1 MKSLWLLSFGFS
13 VAAATLLMADEKAAV
28 AESRV
33 TVTYEAPDKFTDFT
47 SSGFG
52 AASDQDLKYLT
63 GLFTTHIEKLAKKLL
78 PADER
83 LEITFKDIDL
93 AGQFEP
99 EHGPNF
105 QNVRIYRDITF
116 PRMHLVFR
124 LLGPDGQMRLDGERK
139 LTDLNYN
146 MKIHLPTSDSDYR
159 YDKEL
164 LTDWM
169 NTEFRKKKT

>member
-1 MKSLWLLSFGFS
+1 MKSLWLLSFGIS
-13 VAAATLLMADEKAAV
+13 VAAATFLMAEEKTAA

-33 TVTYEAPDKFTDFT
+33 TVAYEAPDKFTDFT

-52 AASDQDLKYLT
+52 TASDQDLKYLT
-63 GLFTTHIEKLAKKLL
+63 GLFTTHLEKLAKRLL

-99 EHGPNF
+99 ERGPNF
-105 QNVRIYRDITF
+105 QNVRIFRDITF
-116 PRMHLVFR
+116 PRMHFGFR
-124 LLGPDGQMRLDGERK
+124 LLGSDGRVLAEGERK

-146 MKIHLPTSDSDYR
+146 MKIHMPTSDSDCR

-169 NTEFRKKKT
+169 NAEFGKKKT